1 MQIKIRKY
9 NRMVVIA
16 DCVWHSYWNGMF
28 ITPAIKFD
36 KLLNGCWVFN
46 IIWLKLYITFG
57 YVEY

>member
-1 MQIKIRKY
+1 MQIKIKKY

-16 DCVWHSYWNGMF
+16 DCVWHRYWNGMF
-28 ITPAIKFD
+28 IIPTIKFD
-36 KLLNGCWVFN
+36 KLLNSCWTFD